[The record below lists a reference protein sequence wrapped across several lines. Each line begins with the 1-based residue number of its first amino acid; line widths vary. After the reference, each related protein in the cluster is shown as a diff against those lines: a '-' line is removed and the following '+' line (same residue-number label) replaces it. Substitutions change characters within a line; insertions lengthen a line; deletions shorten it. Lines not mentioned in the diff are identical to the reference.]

1 VRKDLMRDA
10 PGGGGGSGPIGRFC
24 KETNDPNPDNDSSG
38 NPKGWLL
45 PAASRR
51 YIPTSNAPLSSTARG
66 NLLPMGLP
74 RDICHAFNPVS
85 GCGSVAGGRL
95 GNGVWDR
102 AAYFH
107 SHYGD
112 TFSWQTT
119 PGLGPN
125 VTRYQTYLWEIAD
138 KNRNPGGIS
147 RNVNVPGGGTLH
159 GAPVCQSQRVTDP
172 TGDFDRRK
180 LTVAVVNCTGSSPRG
195 RDSLAPAKWIDIF
208 LVEPSVDR
216 PAPSGANPRT
226 TKSDLY
232 IEVIGESKITGP
244 GGQSNQVERSVPYL
258 IR

>member
-1 VRKDLMRDA
+1 
-10 PGGGGGSGPIGRFC
+10 
-24 KETNDPNPDNDSSG
+24 
-38 NPKGWLL
+38 
-45 PAASRR
+45 
-51 YIPTSNAPLSSTARG
+51 
-66 NLLPMGLP
+66 
-74 RDICHAFNPVS
+74 
-85 GCGSVAGGRL
+85 
-95 GNGVWDR
+95 
-102 AAYFH
+102 
-107 SHYGD
+107 
-112 TFSWQTT
+112 
-119 PGLGPN
+119 